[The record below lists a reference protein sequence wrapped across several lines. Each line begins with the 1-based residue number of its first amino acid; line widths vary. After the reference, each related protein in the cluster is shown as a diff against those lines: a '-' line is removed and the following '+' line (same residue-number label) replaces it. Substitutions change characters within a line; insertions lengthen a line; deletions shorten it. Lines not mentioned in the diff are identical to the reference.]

1 MSRIKGRYIAYF
13 SVEYAYGRDEDTRS
27 LFSMKNDLETGVVDG
42 EIVDAISELF
52 GGNASTV
59 VRLTHIYSEIHEED

>member
-13 SVEYAYGRDEDTRS
+13 SVEYVYNRDEDTRS

-52 GGNASTV
+52 GGKASTV